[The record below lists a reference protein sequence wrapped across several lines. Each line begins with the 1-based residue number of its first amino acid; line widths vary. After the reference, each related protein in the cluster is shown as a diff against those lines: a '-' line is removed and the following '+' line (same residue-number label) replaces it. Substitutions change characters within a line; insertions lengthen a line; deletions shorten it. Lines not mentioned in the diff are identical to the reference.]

1 MSEKKQYNLN
11 DRYYKVDDGY
21 DKRVYENTLFSWCQI
36 ILVLIGFYIFN
47 SLMTW
52 GLFIFGI
59 WKAADFTFFSIAIF
73 IAGVF
78 VLAIMLITGHWANKK
93 AHLSNYLTTKISEK
107 KALKEEALNR
117 KKQDEE
123 YKKRQ
128 LEQEAHTADGARN
141 WNYFNS
147 NQLFK

>member
-1 MSEKKQYNLN
+1 MSEKKEYVLN

-21 DKRVYENTLFSWCQI
+21 DKRVYENTWFSWCQI
-36 ILVLIGFYIFN
+36 ILVLIGFYSFN

-59 WKAADFTFFSIAIF
+59 WKAADFTFFSIAMF

-78 VLAIMLITGHWANKK
+78 VLAGMLISGHFANKK
-93 AHLSNYLTTKISEK
+93 AHLADFLNGKISER

-117 KKQDEE
+117 EKQDIE

-128 LEQEAHTADGARN
+128 QE
-141 WNYFNS
+141 
-147 NQLFK
+147 

>member
-1 MSEKKQYNLN
+1 
-11 DRYYKVDDGY
+11 
-21 DKRVYENTLFSWCQI
+21 
-36 ILVLIGFYIFN
+36 
-47 SLMTW
+47 MTW

-78 VLAIMLITGHWANKK
+78 VLAIMLITGHWANNK
-93 AHLSNYLTTKISEK
+93 AHLAAFLATKISEK

-117 KKQDEE
+117 QKQDEE

-128 LEQEAHTADGARN
+128 QEQETHTADGARN
-141 WNYFNS
+141 WK
-147 NQLFK
+147 LFSTANKSYLK

>member
-21 DKRVYENTLFSWCQI
+21 DKRVYENTWISRCQI
-36 ILVLIGFYIFN
+36 ILVLIGFYSFN
-47 SLMTW
+47 SIMTW

-78 VLAIMLITGHWANKK
+78 VLAAMLVSGHYANKK
-93 AHLSNYLTTKISEK
+93 SHLAEFLNSKISER

-117 KKQDEE
+117 QKQDAE

-128 LEQEAHTADGARN
+128 MEQEAITADGARN
-141 WNYFNS
+141 
-147 NQLFK
+147 